1 MDGQKKKSWIGR
13 NWPWVL
19 PVGGCLTVILLF
31 VFGVGAIFFGV
42 TKALKNSTPY
52 EYTVELAKNDPQII
66 AALGDN
72 IDTDGMFSGN
82 ISFDDDGGDADFV
95 IPIKGSKGKGSLVVT
110 AEKIDGEWVYEKLH
124 VLIKETQEQINLLDK
139 VLEGI

>member
-1 MDGQKKKSWIGR
+1 MEVQKQKSWWGR

-19 PVGGCLTVILLF
+19 PVGGCLTVIILF

-52 EYTVELAKNDPQII
+52 EYTVELAKNDSQVI
-66 AALGDN
+66 AVLGND
-72 IDTDGMFSGN
+72 IDTDGMFSGS
-82 ISFDDDGGDADFV
+82 ISLDDDGGNADFV
-95 IPIKGSKGKGSLVVT
+95 IPLKGERGKGSLVVK

-124 VLIKETQEQINLLDK
+124 VLIKDTQEQINLLDK
-139 VLEGI
+139 TLEGI